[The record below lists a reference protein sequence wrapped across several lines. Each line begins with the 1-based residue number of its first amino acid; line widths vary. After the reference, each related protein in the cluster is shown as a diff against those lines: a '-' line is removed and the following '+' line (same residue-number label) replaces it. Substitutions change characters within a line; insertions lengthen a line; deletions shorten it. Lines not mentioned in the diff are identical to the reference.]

1 MTHALTGKQ
10 IVNTR
15 ATRQA
20 EVLSN
25 LLRLRGAVPLA
36 YPCID
41 IVTPED
47 TTSLDTALFNL
58 TTGHYDWL
66 TLTSANT
73 IFAIADRL
81 STLDLPLMSTAFRT
95 AALGPATAAAAKQI
109 LNLEALVIPAEYD
122 AENLANSLP
131 ITSESHILLPES
143 GIARPTLVEMLMARG
158 AQVTVVTAY
167 QTVCGYG
174 GDDVPRLLEHQQID
188 ALTFTSSSTVTCF
201 LGRLENESGHRE
213 KALTLCA
220 ACIGSKTAA
229 TARDRGFSIVT
240 TASEHTLES
249 LIDALDIHFAHQV

>member
-15 ATRQA
+15 AEHQA
-20 EVLSN
+20 EVLN
-25 LLRLRGAVPLA
+25 ELLRLQGAVPLA

-41 IVTPED
+41 MVPPED
-47 TTSLDTALFNL
+47 TTALDTALFNL
-58 TTGHYDWL
+58 ATGHYDWL

-73 IFAIADRL
+73 VYAIAERL
-81 STLDLPLMSTAFRT
+81 STLDLPLMGTAFRT
-95 AALGPATAAAAKQI
+95 AALGPATAAAARQI
-109 LNLEALVIPAEYD
+109 LNLEVWVVPAEYD

-131 ITSESHILLPES
+131 ITPESHILLPES
-143 GIARPTLVEMLMARG
+143 DIARPTLAKMLMARG
-158 AQVTVVTAY
+158 AHVTEIMAY
-167 QTVCGYG
+167 QTACGYG
-174 GDDVPRLLEHQQID
+174 GDDIPRLLEDQQID
-188 ALTFTSSSTVTCF
+188 ALTFTSSSTVTYF
-201 LGRLENESGHRE
+201 LERLENESGHLE
-213 KALTLCA
+213 KALTLFA